1 MVGSLLRWS
10 FREALEL
17 LAETERPWDSPTAFA
32 VSWSRLGGLLREAWL
47 ARCLPWSQGRE
58 GRTICAIRAGKEPG
72 RAGPLGKMT
81 RSGGARARLRAHSGT
96 DPGGHTLP
104 RRDLI
109 HGSEPKRNKTH
120 PSSGLR
126 RPAAETQTDWRT
138 MTPLRLDQTSRLAF
152 DFKALHRAPPATL
165 AEMRS
170 WGQAN
175 IRKKSK
181 NLCNRSGPGSTPR
194 ADDDAA
200 NTPLVSVLGHARID
214 RLHVGDDTAA
224 EVPGGGEAGLLQQRQ
239 RLGRAPAGLAVDDH
253 RIGLRQLGQ
262 AARQLTERD
271 QLRAGNPVDLPLGG
285 LADVDQLDAPPVV
298 EQLPQLHRGQRRAG
312 RRGQRLVDE
321 QPPDQ
326 RVADAGDEL
335 DRLVG
340 LDRADRGAEH
350 AEHAALGAGG
360 NHARRGRLGV
370 QAAVAGTVLGPEDA
384 GLPVE
389 AVDRAP
395 HVRLALEHAAVVD
408 QIAGGEV
415 VGAVHDQVVVADDP
429 AGVLGGETGLV
440 EGDLD
445 VGVDLA
451 DLVAGALQL
460 GAADVRGAVDDLPLQ
475 VGGVNVVEVD
485 DADVADA
492 GGGQVHG
499 VGRAEAAGPDQQHAG
514 VLQPLLP
521 IHRHVGDDQVP
532 RVAEDLI
539 PRQLTRRLDQC
550 W

>member
-32 VSWSRLGGLLREAWL
+32 VSWSRLGSLLREAWL

-109 HGSEPKRNKTH
+109 HGSEPKRHKPHT
-120 PSSGLR
+120 SSGLR
-126 RPAAETQTDWRT
+126 RPAAGTQPDWRT
-138 MTPLRLDQTSRLAF
+138 MTPRVSTKPAVWHSTSRHSIGHRLQPWQRCVAGVKRIFERSPGTCAIDRARGAF
-152 DFKALHRAPPATL
+152 P
-165 AEMRS
+165 
-170 WGQAN
+170 
-175 IRKKSK
+175 
-181 NLCNRSGPGSTPR
+181 GP
-194 ADDDAA
+194 DDDAA
-200 NTPLVSVLGHARID
+200 DTPLVSVLGHARVD

-224 EVPGGGEAGLLQQRQ
+224 EVPGRGEAGLLQQRQ

-298 EQLPQLHRGQRRAG
+298 EQLPQLHRGQGRAG
-312 RRGQRLVDE
+312 RRGLRLVGDDTAELLVVDQLGDGRVLAADRALRVLANADVLERQLQRVVDE

-384 GLPVE
+384 GLPIV
-389 AVDRAP
+389 AVGRAP
-395 HVRLALEHAAVVD
+395 HVRLALEHAGVVD
-408 QIAGGEV
+408 QVAGGEV

-429 AGVLGGETGLV
+429 AGVLGGEPGLV

-460 GAADVRGAVDDLPLQ
+460 GAADVRGAVDDLPLR
-475 VGGVNVVEVD
+475 VE
-485 DADVADA
+485 
-492 GGGQVHG
+492 
-499 VGRAEAAGPDQQHAG
+499 
-514 VLQPLLP
+514 
-521 IHRHVGDDQVP
+521 
-532 RVAEDLI
+532 
-539 PRQLTRRLDQC
+539 
-550 W
+550 

>member
-32 VSWSRLGGLLREAWL
+32 VSWSRLGSLLREAWL

-58 GRTICAIRAGKEPG
+58 GRTICAIRGKEPG

-109 HGSEPKRNKTH
+109 HGSEPKRHKPHT
-120 PSSGLR
+120 SSGLR
-126 RPAAETQTDWRT
+126 RPAAGTQPDWRT
-138 MTPLRLDQTSRLAF
+138 MTPLRLDQTGRLAF
-152 DFKALHRAPPATL
+152 DFEALHRAPPATL
-165 AEMRS
+165 AEMRC

-175 IRKKSK
+175 IRKKSR
-181 NLCNRSGPGSTPR
+181 NLCNRSGPGSVPR
-194 ADDDAA
+194 ARRRCRGYSAGISTRPCSGRPSSRRRRYRRRGA
-200 NTPLVSVLGHARID
+200 WPWRSR
-214 RLHVGDDTAA
+214 TASA
-224 EVPGGGEAGLLQQRQ
+224 
-239 RLGRAPAGLAVDDH
+239 APAP
-253 RIGLRQLGQ
+253 
-262 AARQLTERD
+262 RQLTERD

-312 RRGQRLVDE
+312 RRGLRLVGDDTAELLVVDQLGDGRVLAADRALRVLANADVLEGQLQRVVDE

-360 NHARRGRLGV
+360 NHAGRGRLGV
-370 QAAVAGTVLGPEDA
+370 QAAVARPVLGPEHA
-384 GLPVE
+384 RLPVE
-389 AVDRAP
+389 TIDRAP
-395 HVRLALEHAAVVD
+395 HVGLALEHAGVVD

-415 VGAVHDQVVVADDP
+415 VRTVDHQVVRSDDL
-429 AGVLGGETGLV
+429 AGV
-440 EGDLD
+440 
-445 VGVDLA
+445 
-451 DLVAGALQL
+451 
-460 GAADVRGAVDDLPLQ
+460 VRG
-475 VGGVNVVEVD
+475 
-485 DADVADA
+485 
-492 GGGQVHG
+492 
-499 VGRAEAAGPDQQHAG
+499 
-514 VLQPLLP
+514 QP
-521 IHRHVGDDQVP
+521 
-532 RVAEDLI
+532 
-539 PRQLTRRLDQC
+539 
-550 W
+550 